1 MATHNDF
8 GKEAETQAVIY
19 LEQND
24 YEILETNF
32 SYQHAEIDIIARK
45 GNILAV
51 VEVKARTST
60 LYGEPQS
67 FVDAKKIKLLV
78 KAINHYIE
86 RKNLDLEVR
95 FDIISIVKNQY
106 QNELTH
112 LEDAFYPF

>member
-1 MATHNDF
+1 MATHNEF
-8 GKEAETQAVIY
+8 GKEAEAQSVAY
-19 LEQND
+19 LQENQ

-32 SYQHAEIDIIARK
+32 TYQHAEIDIIARK
-45 GNILAV
+45 NNVLVV

-60 LYGEPQS
+60 HYGEPQS
-67 FVDAKKIKLLV
+67 FVDTKKIKLLV
-78 KAINHYIE
+78 KAIDYYIQ
-86 RKNLDLEVR
+86 KKKLNLEVR